1 MSLGVGRADLK
12 RSRRGIPP
20 VCLPFPGSSQSQSPH
35 QLLHRPGLRLKMGSL
50 RHIAVTLG
58 FCSLFTVTRGIVL
71 GKPILHAPDVSLAG
85 NIETISCFV
94 SDAPKTEAILYELYQ
109 ENKAKAFGDYTADDG
124 HAANFTLQAK
134 PDYDGNFFCKAS
146 VQNISAV
153 PFTVSDVHYLR
164 VIVPVNGTKLV
175 SDPPLAE
182 VFEGRGLTLTCT
194 VKTGTHVSY
203 QWSHNENPTRMSHHG
218 SSGNR
223 LYVTEATLEDA
234 GNYSCRATNQL
245 NDTQIYSSSDHIFIR
260 VKDSISK
267 PKISLTVH
275 KEDDGYVASVTCR
288 SDKGTPPVNFTFTLL
303 NETGAWQ
310 IIREGDPRSASLA
323 VPVTL
328 NRKEGEV
335 RCEAANGDRPVTSDT
350 LTLEV
355 VPVNGTVKLT
365 SNRVGSF
372 SGVAGLALHCEVKRG
387 TFPRYHWFLNDSG
400 LDVRGDFYSIQ
411 GDGQTLLLK
420 SVTASSS
427 GFYHCVATD
436 SFDEMNSIN
445 SEKLFIDKNG
455 GIVLGKPILHAPD
468 VSLAGD
474 IETISCFVP
483 DAPKTEAILYE
494 LYQENKAKAFGD
506 YTAYDGHAANFTLQ
520 AKPDYDGNFYCKA
533 SVQNISAVPSTISD
547 VHYLRVFVPVEGAEL
562 VSDPPLAEVFEGRG
576 LTLTC
581 TVKTGTHVS
590 YQWSHN
596 ENSTRMS
603 HHRSSGNRLYVTEA
617 TLEDAGNYSCRA
629 TNQLNDQ
636 IYSSS
641 DHIFIRV
648 KVSVSKPKISLTV
661 HKEDD
666 RYVASVTCRSDK
678 GTPPVNF
685 TFTLQNETR
694 AWQIIREGDPRS
706 ASLAVPVTL
715 NRKEGEVRCEAANG
729 DRPVTSDTL
738 TLEVV
743 AVNGTVKLTSNR
755 VGSFSGVAGLA
766 LHCEVKRGTFPRY
779 HWFLNDSGLDVRGD
793 FYSIQ
798 GDGQTLLLK
807 SITASSSGFYHCVAT
822 DSFDEMNSI
831 NSEKLFIDKNGLCS
845 LFTVTI
851 SVSKPKISLTVHKED
866 DRYVASV
873 TCRSDKGTPPV
884 NFTFTLQNETRAWQI
899 IREGDPRSASLAV
912 PVTLNRKEGEVRCEA
927 ANGDRPVTSDTLTLE
942 VVAVNGTVKLTSNR
956 VGSFSGVAELAL
968 HCEVKRGTFPRY
980 HWFLNDSGL
989 DVRGDFYSIQGDG
1002 QTLLLKSV
1010 TASSSGFYHCVATDS
1025 FDEMNSINSEKL
1037 FIDKSALAGVSAGVF
1052 AVVLSCFLF
1061 LLCLLTGCCVYGAI
1075 YRRRLSSMKP
1085 SPTFISPETDSLESE
1100 EEEPVESEY
1109 MEDMELVKAANIDY
1123 TEKGEEESVD
1133 EWPEIERA
1141 LQISCM
1147 DEAVTVI

>member
-1 MSLGVGRADLK
+1 MYHCRARAGGDPSSYSLSSNYLSFQVVIPVRGAGLVSDPDPRRLGGGEALSALPGADGVPPVLSLQHAGWYYCIVRNNMTNSRFSSSSDLEVRVKVFLSEPQISFSVTKEESGYRADVRCWSARGSPPVRFRLIKGNLTLANRTTESLSAVFPVPVSIGRSLGLLRCGGCNHDNRELLSRPLNLEVVPVGGAVQLHVEYLYSAGSEAVGVALRCLVSHGTFPEYAWFLNHTLLQGGGASHIITQEGHTLILPIITAGNSGSYRCQAKDSFDNTTWIPSPAAFIQK
-12 RSRRGIPP
+12 TGRRL
-20 VCLPFPGSSQSQSPH
+20 VSSEV
-35 QLLHRPGLRLKMGSL
+35 
-50 RHIAVTLG
+50 IAVA
-58 FCSLFTVTRGIVL
+58 FCCFLLLVLVGSVCWIFTFSKRRLDSRLRRRSSAAIPATGIGDRG
-71 GKPILHAPDVSLAG
+71 
-85 NIETISCFV
+85 
-94 SDAPKTEAILYELYQ
+94 TEAILYELYQ

-182 VFEGRGLTLTCT
+182 IFEGRGLTLTCT

-245 NDTQIYSSSDHIFIR
+245 NDTHIYSSSDHIFIR
-260 VKDSISK
+260 
-267 PKISLTVH
+267 
-275 KEDDGYVASVTCR
+275 
-288 SDKGTPPVNFTFTLL
+288 
-303 NETGAWQ
+303 
-310 IIREGDPRSASLA
+310 
-323 VPVTL
+323 
-328 NRKEGEV
+328 EGEV

-455 GIVLGKPILHAPD
+455 GLVLGKPILHAPD

-547 VHYLRVFVPVEGAEL
+547 VHYLRVIVPVEGAEL

-596 ENSTRMS
+596 ENPTRMS
-603 HHRSSGNRLYVTEA
+603 HHGSSGNRLYVTEA

-666 RYVASVTCRSDK
+666 GYVASVTCRSDK

-685 TFTLQNETR
+685 TFTLLNETR

-738 TLEVV
+738 TLEV
-743 AVNGTVKLTSNR
+743 
-755 VGSFSGVAGLA
+755 
-766 LHCEVKRGTFPRY
+766 
-779 HWFLNDSGLDVRGD
+779 
-793 FYSIQ
+793 
-798 GDGQTLLLK
+798 
-807 SITASSSGFYHCVAT
+807 
-822 DSFDEMNSI
+822 
-831 NSEKLFIDKNGLCS
+831 
-845 LFTVTI
+845 
-851 SVSKPKISLTVHKED
+851 
-866 DRYVASV
+866 
-873 TCRSDKGTPPV
+873 
-884 NFTFTLQNETRAWQI
+884 
-899 IREGDPRSASLAV
+899 
-912 PVTLNRKEGEVRCEA
+912 
-927 ANGDRPVTSDTLTLE
+927 
-942 VVAVNGTVKLTSNR
+942 
-956 VGSFSGVAELAL
+956 
-968 HCEVKRGTFPRY
+968 VKRGTFPRY

-1037 FIDKSALAGVSAGVF
+1037 FIDKNALAGVSAGVF

-1085 SPTFISPETDSLESE
+1085 SSTFISPETDSLESE

-1147 DEAVTVI
+1147 DEAVTVV